1 MTLPLPDEELAA
13 ISADEETPD
22 ETSEEKPVV
31 AIDTNEIDG
40 KFLLPGMGIV
50 FFLIA
55 LVGLITWLVSRSGKT
70 IVKFHSKDKK
80 VPPG

>member
-1 MTLPLPDEELAA
+1 MTSPLPEEEIAGT
-13 ISADEETPD
+13 SAEEQTPD
-22 ETSEEKPVV
+22 ETSEKPVV

-55 LVGLITWLVSRSGKT
+55 LVGLITWLYSRSGKT